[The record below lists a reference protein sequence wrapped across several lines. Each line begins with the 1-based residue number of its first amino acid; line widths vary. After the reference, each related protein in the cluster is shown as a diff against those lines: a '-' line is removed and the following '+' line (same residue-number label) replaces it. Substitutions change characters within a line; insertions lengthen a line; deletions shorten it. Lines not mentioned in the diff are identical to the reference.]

1 MPSEPL
7 REAAAGIQ
15 ADEERIKS
23 RYKNNIVAGVINVA
37 IMLAAAYELELKW
50 VVAIGFGLT
59 IMTIGAQDARY
70 FDIATRIARTNIL
83 LRDLFINRSQGL

>member
-1 MPSEPL
+1 MPSDTL
-7 REAAAGIQ
+7 VEAAAGIR
-15 ADEERIKS
+15 ADEERIKNRHKS
-23 RYKNNIVAGVINVA
+23 NTAAAVINVA

-70 FDIATRIARTNIL
+70 FIIATRIARTNIL
-83 LRDLFINRSQGL
+83 LCDLFIDRSQGL